1 VLHVADA
8 DFDFADKLGR
18 FFEKYGLPRMA
29 GRVMGY
35 LVTCAPAEQTFDD
48 IVAAVAASRSSVSVA
63 TQLLLRLELIE
74 RFGVPD
80 DRRDRYRLR
89 DEAWTSM
96 LRQDIAS
103 ALELKQLAESGLHA
117 LKGAPRAQTA
127 RLRHMR
133 EFYTFLGES
142 LVPLLA
148 AWERQLKSTRRSS

>member
-1 VLHVADA
+1 MAEA
-8 DFDFADKLGR
+8 GFDFADRLGR

-29 GRVMGY
+29 GRVMGF
-35 LVTCAPAEQTFDD
+35 LVTCSPAEQTFDE
-48 IVAAVAASRSSVSVA
+48 IVEAVAASRSSVSVA

-89 DEAWTSM
+89 DEAWTTM

-103 ALELKQLAESGLHA
+103 ALELKQLAEGGLSGLR
-117 LKGAPRAQTA
+117 GAPRTQTA
-127 RLRHMR
+127 RLRQMR

-142 LVPLLA
+142 LEPLLA
-148 AWERQLKSTRRSS
+148 AWERQRKSTRRSS